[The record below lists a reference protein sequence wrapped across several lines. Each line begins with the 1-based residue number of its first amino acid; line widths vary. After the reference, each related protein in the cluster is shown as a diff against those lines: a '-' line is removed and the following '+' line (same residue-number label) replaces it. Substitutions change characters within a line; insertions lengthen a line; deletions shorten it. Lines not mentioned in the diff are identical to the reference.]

1 LLVTFDAKGT
11 VVAADRG
18 PVGQIEVLGALLS
31 KELGV
36 LVVTSSADTVS
47 IFTLIPR

>member
-1 LLVTFDAKGT
+1 
-11 VVAADRG
+11 
-18 PVGQIEVLGALLS
+18 VLGALIS

-36 LVVTSSADTVS
+36 LVVTSSAAAVS

>member
-1 LLVTFDAKGT
+1 LLLNFDAKGGI
-11 VVAADRG
+11 AAAYSG
-18 PVGQIEVLGALLS
+18 PVGQKEVLGVLIT

-36 LVVTSSADTVS
+36 LAVTSSAELTS

>member
-1 LLVTFDAKGT
+1 V
-11 VVAADRG
+11 
-18 PVGQIEVLGALLS
+18 IGALLS

-36 LVVTSSADTVS
+36 LVVTSSAESVS